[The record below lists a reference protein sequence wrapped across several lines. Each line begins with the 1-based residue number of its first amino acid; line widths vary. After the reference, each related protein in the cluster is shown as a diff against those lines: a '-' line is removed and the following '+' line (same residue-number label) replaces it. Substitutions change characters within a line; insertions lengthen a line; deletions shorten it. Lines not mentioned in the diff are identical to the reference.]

1 MNLFNNELIA
11 YSLSNKKGDPN
22 TYHDALK
29 QVLIKK
35 EYKDYVTIL
44 HSDQGSVYSSKK
56 FNESLPSYHC
66 RA

>member
-35 EYKDYVTIL
+35 D
-44 HSDQGSVYSSKK
+44 
-56 FNESLPSYHC
+56 ESLPSYHC

>member
-35 EYKDYVTIL
+35 ALFSIL
-44 HSDQGSVYSSKK
+44 IKVPYTLQRNSMNPFPLIIAERK
-56 FNESLPSYHC
+56 
-66 RA
+66 R